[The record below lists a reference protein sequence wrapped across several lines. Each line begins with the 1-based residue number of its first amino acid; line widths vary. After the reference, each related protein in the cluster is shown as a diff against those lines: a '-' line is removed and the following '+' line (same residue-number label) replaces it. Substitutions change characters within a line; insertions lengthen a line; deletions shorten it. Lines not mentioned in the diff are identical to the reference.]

1 MKFIGYGGGLAIAA
15 AGLVPDL
22 AGFMPYVPL
31 MCHLKRAVT
40 LTDERL
46 YNEIWHFIKTHRDK
60 IEIVFNTLRYF
71 DCMNFA
77 VRAMSPAI
85 FSVGLMDTICPPSA
99 VFAAY
104 NYYAGKKEIRIY
116 EFNLHEGGESYQD
129 LEKLK
134 FLKTIL
140 S

>member
-1 MKFIGYGGGLAIAA
+1 
-15 AGLVPDL
+15 
-22 AGFMPYVPL
+22 

-40 LTDERL
+40 LTDERPCS
-46 YNEIWHFIKTHRDK
+46 EISRFLKTHRDK
-60 IEIVFNTLRYF
+60 IEIVFNTLSYF
-71 DCMNFA
+71 DSMNFA

-85 FSVGLMDTICPPSA
+85 FSVGLMDTPRPPST

-104 NYYAGKKEIRIY
+104 KYYAGKKEIRIY

-134 FLKTIL
+134 FLKTLL